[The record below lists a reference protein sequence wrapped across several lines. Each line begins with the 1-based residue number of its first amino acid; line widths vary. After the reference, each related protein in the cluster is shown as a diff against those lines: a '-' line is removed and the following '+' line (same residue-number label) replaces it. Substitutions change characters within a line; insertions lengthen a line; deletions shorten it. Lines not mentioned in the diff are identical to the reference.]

1 MIYSTKVKLPL
12 IVLDFFK
19 YIITIK
25 GKSKSTAMSYKID
38 LTMFFRFMK
47 IHRNST
53 PKTSEFEDI
62 EIDDIDIDFIK
73 TITLKDIFE
82 FFNYLE
88 NKGNINSTRSRKV
101 GTLRSFYNYL
111 MTIKA
116 VDTNIAEN
124 LETPKIEKKLPV
136 YLELHEAEKLLSVID
151 GKFKE
156 RDYCMI
162 TFFLNLGL
170 RLSELTNL
178 KLKDVAKDYIR
189 VLGKGK
195 KERIVYLNEA
205 CIKAL
210 EDYNFIRSHLECLD
224 TEDYLFLSARA
235 GRLNSRTVQLML
247 KKYVNTAGINK
258 KCTPHK
264 LRHSAATFMYR
275 YGNVDIRTIQKLLG
289 HENINTTTI
298 YTHVEDEEVRNA
310 IRANPLNIVRKN

>member
-1 MIYSTKVKLPL
+1 MINNTKVKLPL
-12 IVLDFFK
+12 IVLDFFR
-19 YIITIK
+19 YITTIK
-25 GKSKSTAMSYKID
+25 GKSNSTAVSYKID

-47 IHRNST
+47 MYRNPNLQSL
-53 PKTSEFEDI
+53 EFESI
-62 EIDDIDIDFIK
+62 EIGDIDIDFIK
-73 TITLKDIFE
+73 KITLKDIFE

-88 NKGNINSTRSRKV
+88 NKGNISSTRSRKV

-111 MTIKA
+111 ITIKA
-116 VDTNIAEN
+116 VDINIAEN
-124 LETPKIEKKLPV
+124 LETPKREKKLPV
-136 YLELHEAEKLLSVID
+136 YLELHEAEKLLGIID

-170 RLSELTNL
+170 RLSELTDL
-178 KLKDVAKDYIR
+178 KLKDIGKDYIR
-189 VLGKGK
+189 VFGKGK
-195 KERIVYLNEA
+195 KERIVYLNES

-210 EDYNFIRSHLECLD
+210 EDYNFVRSHSEKLD
-224 TEDYLFLSARA
+224 PEEYLFLSVR
-235 GRLNSRTVQLML
+235 GGKLNSRTVQLML
-247 KKYVNTAGINK
+247 KKYVNAAGINN

-275 YGNVDIRTIQKLLG
+275 YGNVDIRIIQKLLG

-310 IRANPLNIVRKN
+310 IRANPLNVAKKD